1 MIFQIQSSCKSLRD
15 PASCVFLQIPASF
28 YASSCKLIHVFHA
41 KKNQKNVTEIL
52 QHLHACNSNTEV
64 FYGREVELKIL
75 KQYMQGPCNKPFV
88 LYGKGGSGK
97 TAMLS
102 IAGSK
107 GLQEWLKPGK
117 PLLIIRYHSFQLSKL
132 IPSADCF
139 VLYFASSIITVTD
152 RCCFVVYW
160 IILLHS
166 MWIVKPVH
174 FGTYGFFRY
183 FWKILKPDWLY
194 HWLTS
199 SFSGK
204 IGIWLYFESPVLN
217 ACVYRVFQKN
227 NYPSEP
233 EVSPRLSQHFS
244 ITSNLS
250 WLSFLYLNTFYNEI
264 PHFQTNIVLQ
274 VLGYNSKCFI
284 TGMFTLFNLPTV
296 VLHIHA
302 SLWTYSKW
310 YCAPYSTFERL
321 LKWLTF
327 KKALTKKA
335 FRKKKFTAKKVF
347 DEKSILRKSK

>member
-1 MIFQIQSSCKSLRD
+1 M
-15 PASCVFLQIPASF
+15 ASASVIGQRPNF
-28 YASSCKLIHVFHA
+28 TITDYSAL
-41 KKNQKNVTEIL
+41 
-52 QHLHACNSNTEV
+52 
-64 FYGREVELKIL
+64 
-75 KQYMQGPCNKPFV
+75 
-88 LYGKGGSGK
+88 
-97 TAMLS
+97 
-102 IAGSK
+102 
-107 GLQEWLKPGK
+107 
-117 PLLIIRYHSFQLSKL
+117 
-132 IPSADCF
+132 ADCENCSF
-139 VLYFASSIITVTD
+139 SHCLLWNQCTSVLMV
-152 RCCFVVYW
+152 
-160 IILLHS
+160 
-166 MWIVKPVH
+166 
-174 FGTYGFFRY
+174 FFRY

-227 NYPSEP
+227 NYQSEP

-296 VLHIHA
+296 VLYIHA

-335 FRKKKFTAKKVF
+335 FRKKKFTAKKLF